1 MPLAMLGRIR
11 CEVSPQRASRTRF
24 ADVYVGASV
33 RKLER
38 EHRPRGASLEQLP
51 DSVIAL
57 AHSFRVEAIVDVA
70 GSNAMS
76 PQLCCGRAADA
87 YLNRCAAKRTRI

>member
-1 MPLAMLGRIR
+1 MLGRIR

-24 ADVYVGASV
+24 ADVYVGTASD

-38 EHRPRGASLEQLP
+38 EHRPRGTSLKQLS

-76 PQLCCGRAADA
+76 PQLRCGRAADA

>member
-1 MPLAMLGRIR
+1 MLGRIR

-57 AHSFRVEAIVDVA
+57 AHSFRVEAIVEVT

-76 PQLCCGRAADA
+76 LQFRRGRAADA
-87 YLNRCAAKRTRI
+87 CVDRCAAERGRI